1 MRQASYRW
9 MLYVT
14 AYSAGLGLP
23 LLVLPNAVL
32 PLLGF
37 ETTREPWVRVAATL
51 LIALSFITFTIYRKR
66 IAEMILPTIFVRLW
80 IAAVLLLL
88 GLAGYPP
95 FLFVMAGV
103 VLIGVVG
110 TLLSLRSRPSRL
122 KPAGDGRD

>member
-1 MRQASYRW
+1 MSRTTYRW

-23 LLVLPNAVL
+23 LLVVPNTVL

-37 ETTREPWVRVAATL
+37 ETTREPWVRVAAAL
-51 LIALSFITFTIYRKR
+51 LVALSFITFTIHRKR
-66 IAEMILPTIFVRLW
+66 IAEMIVPTVFVRLW

-88 GLAGYPP
+88 GSAGYPP
-95 FLFVMAGV
+95 FLFVMAGI

-110 TLLSLRSRPSRL
+110 TLLSLRLTPRGPT
-122 KPAGDGRD
+122 